1 MKIQEIELTNF
12 RNYDHVKVIPHDN
25 INIFLGKNAT
35 GKTNFLESISVIL
48 TGKSFKTNRDQQLI
62 NFNSDETSINGE
74 LIIDGLSIDV
84 DIYLKRNAKKIVKIN
99 DNEIKKLRELTED
112 TGLVVFTPEDMELVK
127 EGPGIRRKFLDDLI
141 SSINIIYSYN
151 LSRFKKILN
160 DRNAILKYPRQHLDN
175 EVMLKVYNMQLSSLG
190 NYIIKE
196 RMKFIDILNEH
207 GRREHLK
214 ISEGTEEL
222 SLKYIS
228 NIKLLEANESIEKAY
243 LRELENS
250 IQKDKYYRTTT
261 IGPHRDDIQFSINGR
276 DAKIYASQGQQRTV
290 VLSIKLTEAKLYRL
304 YKSVNPVIILDDV
317 FSELDSVRKKML
329 IESFQDYQV
338 FISMTDDISIDETNS
353 KAIFKIDDKNIER
366 IY

>member
-1 MKIQEIELTNF
+1 
-12 RNYDHVKVIPHDN
+12 
-25 INIFLGKNAT
+25 
-35 GKTNFLESISVIL
+35 
-48 TGKSFKTNRDQQLI
+48 
-62 NFNSDETSINGE
+62 
-74 LIIDGLSIDV
+74 
-84 DIYLKRNAKKIVKIN
+84 
-99 DNEIKKLRELTED
+99 
-112 TGLVVFTPEDMELVK
+112 
-127 EGPGIRRKFLDDLI
+127 
-141 SSINIIYSYN
+141 
-151 LSRFKKILN
+151 
-160 DRNAILKYPRQHLDN
+160 
-175 EVMLKVYNMQLSSLG
+175 MLKVYNMQLSSLG

-207 GRREHLK
+207 GRREHFR

-228 NIKLLEANESIEKAY
+228 NIKLLEPNESIEKAY

-317 FSELDSVRKKML
+317 FSELDSLRKKML
-329 IESFQDYQV
+329 IESFEDYQV
-338 FISMTDDISIDETNS
+338 FISMTDDIRIDETNN